1 MMNQIRDQIKIL
13 AERISETKD
22 FIRSEE
28 ATKTAYIMPFLQ
40 ILGYDI
46 FNPLEVVPE
55 FTADIGIKAGER
67 VDYAIM
73 QGDSPV
79 ILVECKPCAQQLNV
93 ANESQ
98 LLRYFNVTKAKFG
111 ILTNGIKYKFYTD
124 LLEPNQMD
132 LQPFF
137 EFDMSCDVESI
148 DYKELFKFHKQRF
161 NIDDIR
167 RTAEI
172 LKNSNAIMQTMLE
185 EFASPS
191 GDFVTMIFKKIY
203 PKSIFT
209 KSQRE
214 CFTPLVKSAIDQ
226 IINSKVKDN
235 LDIALQ
241 KTESIRESANVLH
254 ESLSG
259 KDIETTQIEID
270 GYNII
275 RAFASEVVSVD
286 RVIMRDAKTY
296 CAILFD
302 DNNRRPIIR
311 FYFNNPNKLYVLL
324 FDCQEPEKV
333 NINDVNEL
341 FKLKKRI
348 LATIA
353 KYPSAL

>member
-1 MMNQIRDQIKIL
+1 MREQIKSL
-13 AERISETKD
+13 AQRISETKD
-22 FIRSEE
+22 LIHNEE

-55 FTADIGIKAGER
+55 FTADIGTKAGER

-73 QGDSPV
+73 QGNTPI
-79 ILVECKPCAQQLNV
+79 ILIECKPCTQPLNV

-98 LLRYFNVTKAKFG
+98 LLRYFNVTKARFG
-111 ILTNGIKYKFYTD
+111 ILTNGIKYKFFTD
-124 LLEPNQMD
+124 LQEPNQMD
-132 LQPFF
+132 LQPFL
-137 EFDMSCDVESI
+137 EFDMSEDGDSV
-148 DYKELFKFHKQRF
+148 DYKELLKFHKQKF

-172 LKNSNAIMQTMLE
+172 LKNSNAIMQTVLN
-185 EFASPS
+185 EFANPS
-191 GDFVTMIFKKIY
+191 SEWVTMIFKKIY

-209 KSQRE
+209 KAQRE

-226 IINSKVKDN
+226 IINNKVKEN
-235 LDIALQ
+235 LDIAL
-241 KTESIRESANVLH
+241 KTTENIRESASVLQ
-254 ESLSG
+254 ESLTVPD
-259 KDIETTQIEID
+259 KETTQIEID
-270 GYNII
+270 GYNIV
-275 RAFASEVVSVD
+275 RSFAAELVSVD

-311 FYFNNPNKLYVLL
+311 FYFNNPNRLYVRL
-324 FDCQEPEKV
+324 FDRQEPENV
-333 NINDVNEL
+333 NIDDVREL
-341 FKLKKRI
+341 FKLKNRI

-353 KYPSAL
+353 KYPAL